1 MKKLFLLFLL
11 LILPLF
17 LSGCVSSEYA
27 NELESKIEELEETN
41 ADLETEN
48 KELKEKLDDIQSV
61 AISRD
66 ENYSDILDDIEQKSL
81 Y

>member
-11 LILPLF
+11 LILPFF

-27 NELESKIEELEETN
+27 SELESKIEELEEIN
-41 ADLETEN
+41 ADLEAEN
-48 KELKEKLDDIQSV
+48 EELKEKLDDIQSV

>member
-11 LILPLF
+11 LILPFF

>member
-11 LILPLF
+11 LILPFF

-61 AISRD
+61 AISRG

>member
-11 LILPLF
+11 LILPFF
-17 LSGCVSSEYA
+17 LSGCVSSEYT

>member
-11 LILPLF
+11 LILPFF

-41 ADLETEN
+41 ANLETEN